1 LNAASWSHISIEGC
15 ALAGPAP
22 EKRVEGKPR
31 IFARFGHAAY
41 VTHQE
46 RIVEAET
53 SLAQPRAALIRALLD
68 QSGQDLIEYALMVS
82 LLGLAA
88 ITGMRSVASS
98 VSAAYSNVGTAFV
111 AYLGSGNSASPG
123 GNGNGAGAGQ
133 GNNGT
138 NNGQGNNGDHGSGT
152 GNGNNGNGKG

>member
-1 LNAASWSHISIEGC
+1 
-15 ALAGPAP
+15 
-22 EKRVEGKPR
+22 
-31 IFARFGHAAY
+31 
-41 VTHQE
+41 
-46 RIVEAET
+46 
-53 SLAQPRAALIRALLD
+53 
-68 QSGQDLIEYALMVS
+68 MVS
-82 LLGLAA
+82 LLGIAA
-88 ITGMRSVASS
+88 ITGMPSVASS

-152 GNGNNGNGKG
+152 GNGNNGNG